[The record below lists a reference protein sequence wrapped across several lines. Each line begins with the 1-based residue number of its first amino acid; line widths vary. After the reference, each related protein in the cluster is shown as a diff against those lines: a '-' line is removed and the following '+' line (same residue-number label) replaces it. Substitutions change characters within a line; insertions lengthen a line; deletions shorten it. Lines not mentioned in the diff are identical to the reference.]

1 MALLDFLGK
10 KKQAASSF
18 AMPPAATP
26 VLPKDLYGEA
36 TLNLADTIAP
46 SALKVSARELELGEK
61 FARTFYTISYPR
73 FLSESWFSPIVN
85 LPRVFDIGIFI
96 HPVDTGVALKT
107 FQRKVAEIQS
117 QIMDRESK
125 GLVRDPM
132 LDTAYQDLENLRD
145 QLQQAQ
151 ERLFDVGLY
160 ITIYGSSKE
169 ELDKIETDIRSIL
182 DSRLIYTKPALFQ
195 QEQGF
200 RSTLPLAID
209 ELEVGSKLNSS
220 PLSSIFPF
228 VSFDLTSD
236 HGILYGINRHNA
248 SLILFDRFSLENY
261 NSVVFAK
268 SGSGKSFAIKLEILR
283 SLMFDTEVIVIDP
296 EREYEYLAQATGGR
310 LFNIALSSEHHIN
323 PFDLPHVREDEEPGD
338 ILRNNIINLVGL
350 FRIMLGGLSPEEDAI
365 VDRAVTETYALKD
378 ITGDSDFTGMTP
390 PLLSD
395 FENVLSGME
404 GSQSLVQRLSKYTKG
419 TWSGFIN
426 QPTNVDINKQF
437 IVFSVRDMEDDLKPV
452 AMYIVTHFIWNA
464 VRHNLKKRLL
474 IIDEAW
480 WMMKSEDTASFL
492 YSLAKRGRKYYLGVS
507 TITQDVEDFL
517 RSPYGKPILTNSSMQ
532 LLLKQ
537 SPTTIDMLKDIF
549 NLTDEEKFLLL
560 ESGVGE
566 GLFFAGL
573 KHVAIKIVASYT
585 EDQIITSDPSQ
596 LLAIKREKQ
605 RLAMETE
612 K

>member
-1 MALLDFLGK
+1 MALLDFLSK
-10 KKQAASSF
+10 KKQAESSL
-18 AMPPAATP
+18 AVPPSATP
-26 VLPKDLYGEA
+26 TLPKDLYGEA

-268 SGSGKSFAIKLEILR
+268 SGSGKSYAIKLEILR

-323 PFDLPHVREDEEPGD
+323 PFDLPPVKEDEEPGD

-350 FRIMLGGLSPEEDAI
+350 FRIMLGGLTPEEDAI

-378 ITGDSDFTGMTP
+378 ITGDADFTGMTP

-419 TWSGFIN
+419 TWAGFIN